1 MNNSEKVL
9 RAFIAIE
16 LDKEIQAALLK
27 AIKIL
32 KEKDDK
38 IRWAKPS
45 GIHLTLKFLGKIKSE
60 FIPEIESVLKKT
72 AKKHTPFSLCIKGI
86 GTFPLRSQKPRII
99 WAGIEEN
106 ESLSSLHK
114 ELDKNLIKLGFP
126 GEKRKSQP
134 HLTLGRIKSYLHIDN
149 LLSKI
154 PNYQEFEFGK
164 KEVSKLVLYESIL
177 SPSGAKYK
185 KIIEQELA

>member
-1 MNNSEKVL
+1 MNNSGKVL

-16 LDKEIQAALLK
+16 LDKEIQSALLS

-32 KEKDDK
+32 KKKDTK
-38 IRWAKPS
+38 VSWAKPP

-72 AKKHTPFSLCIKGI
+72 AKKHTPFSLCIKRI
-86 GTFPLRSQKPRII
+86 GTFPLRTHKPRII

-106 ESLSSLHK
+106 EYLVSLHE

-126 GEKRKSQP
+126 GEKRKFHP
-134 HLTLGRIKSYLHIDN
+134 HLTLGRIKSYLRIDN
-149 LLSKI
+149 LLSEISK
-154 PNYQEFEFGK
+154 YQELEFGK
-164 KEVSKLVLYESIL
+164 KTVSKIVLYESIL
-177 SPSGAKYK
+177 KPSGAEYT

>member
-1 MNNSEKVL
+1 M
-9 RAFIAIE
+9 RCFIAIE
-16 LDKEIQAALLK
+16 LNKEIQSALLK

-38 IRWAKPS
+38 VRWAKPS

-60 FIPEIESVLKKT
+60 FIPKIESVLKKT
-72 AKKHTPFSLCIKGI
+72 AKNHAPFSLCIKGI

-99 WAGIEEN
+99 WAGIKEN
-106 ESLSSLHK
+106 ESLVSFQE
-114 ELDKNLIKLGFP
+114 ELDKNLIELGFT
-126 GEKRKSQP
+126 GEKRKFQP
-134 HLTLGRIKSYLHIDN
+134 HLTLGRIKSYLHINN

-164 KEVSKLVLYESIL
+164 KEVSKIILYESIL
-177 SPSGAKYK
+177 NPSGVKYR
-185 KIIEQELA
+185 KIIEQGLS